1 MEFTNY
7 LNNEEND
14 IKKLKEGLM
23 EKEAISTSIS
33 TKGNKHNNENLSIS
47 DQINQKINT
56 ILGDIFEENIREGLK
71 FKYDFE
77 ESSFQR
83 KLIYK
88 KMQTSSE
95 TIILLKNDV
104 KKIKINGIQYTFIL
118 NNNNSLLI
126 KDNKKAE
133 IENIPDSQENIDK
146 ILCGKK
152 YHFYLRKKLRQ
163 MVFLK

>member
-33 TKGNKHNNENLSIS
+33 TKGNKDNNENLSIS

-71 FKYDFE
+71 LKYDFE

-118 NNNNSLLI
+118 NNNNSVLI

-133 IENIPDSQENIDK
+133 IENIPDSQENI
-146 ILCGKK
+146 K
-152 YHFYLRKKLRQ
+152 YFVEKNIIFTSERN
-163 MVFLK
+163 